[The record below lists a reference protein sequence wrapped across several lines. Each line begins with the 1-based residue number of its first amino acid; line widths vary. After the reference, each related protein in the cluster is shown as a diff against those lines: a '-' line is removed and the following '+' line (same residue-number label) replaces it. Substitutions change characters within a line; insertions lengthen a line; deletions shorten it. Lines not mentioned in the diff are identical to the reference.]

1 MFVWCAERRLSFFP
15 LTCWSQC
22 CREKCCESSE
32 WSAIYTRGPA
42 HPHSRCKSE
51 NKSVQQNKTERHT
64 CALNVFLMFSWWAT
78 HAAHHPHSEPLFLLC
93 IVVNF
98 GKTYKNIFYQ
108 SLFFLFLMWIS
119 THINP
124 TFVIFNCWTGFCLD
138 PGNTHVHSPDV
149 IFWVIFILKEIF
161 SCFSNGIYINGY
173 LLVTCCES
181 LVYCVW
187 WCKCLYR
194 WMKYWF
200 TVAKEQI
207 LL

>member
-1 MFVWCAERRLSFFP
+1 MFVWCAERSLSFFP

-32 WSAIYTRGPA
+32 WSAIYTCGPA
-42 HPHSRCKSE
+42 HPHSQCKSE

-78 HAAHHPHSEPLFLLC
+78 RAAHHPHSEPLFLLC

-108 SLFFLFLMWIS
+108 SLFFLFLLTLIQ
-119 THINP
+119 
-124 TFVIFNCWTGFCLD
+124 
-138 PGNTHVHSPDV
+138 HSLLLTAGHL
-149 IFWVIFILKEIF
+149 WEIFIFKEIF
-161 SCFSNGIYINGY
+161 PCFSDGIYINGY
-173 LLVTCCES
+173 LLVTHCES
-181 LVYCVW
+181 IVYCVW
-187 WCKCLYR
+187 WCKCLH
-194 WMKYWF
+194 KWF
-200 TVAKEQI
+200 TVAEEQI